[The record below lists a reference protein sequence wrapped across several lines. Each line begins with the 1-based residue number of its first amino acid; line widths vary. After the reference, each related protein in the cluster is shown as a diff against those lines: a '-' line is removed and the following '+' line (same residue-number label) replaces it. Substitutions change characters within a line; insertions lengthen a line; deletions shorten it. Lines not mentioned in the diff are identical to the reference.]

1 MEAETR
7 ARPLDPSAIKFDE
20 AAVKPAGSEPTEML
34 AAVEEA
40 AGLADDELAEG
51 CVPAIRVRSEL

>member
-1 MEAETR
+1 M
-7 ARPLDPSAIKFDE
+7 DPSAIKFDE